1 MCFMGVCLVR
11 IYAMIS
17 IGNLAVAL
25 LFLGSMVRLL
35 ECEEKIYPR
44 QSINYRGHTGSDVM

>member
-11 IYAMIS
+11 IYATVS

-25 LFLGSMVRLL
+25 SFLGSTVRLL
-35 ECEEKIYPR
+35 ECDEKFYPR
-44 QSINYRGHTGSDVM
+44 RSINYHGQTGSDVM